1 MKPLSRTRQFVSF
14 ALLALTA
21 GFGLTLAGGLELA
34 APGVAAPLSTAEAG
48 AESGAAGTAA
58 SSTITPVRLPAGL
71 PSFADLAERAL
82 PAVVSIES
90 QTIERGRQRGGGDG
104 QGQDPFEFFFGQPRG
119 RQGQPGQPGQP
130 DREFRSDSGGSGFVV
145 SADGFV
151 VTNNHVIEGATKVRV
166 RLDERLYDAEVKGAD
181 PATDLALL
189 KIDAGRNLT
198 FLPLG
203 DSDRLRVGDYVM
215 AIGNPL
221 LLDHTVTVG
230 VVSAKGRSIGLT
242 RDSSF
247 ENFIQT
253 DAAINRGNSGGPLLN
268 LSGEVIGIATA
279 MNWGAENIG
288 FAVPVSTLKAVLPQ
302 LREKGKVSRGYI
314 GVNISNVDYDRAQA
328 FGLTEAGGAL
338 VTQVV
343 EDSPAS
349 KAGVEHGDI
358 VLSVDGR
365 KIKATRDLIEYVSSQ
380 GPGKKVD
387 LEILRDGKK
396 MTKKVELAERT
407 GDDSEEEAAKPE
419 GSSGLDWLGL
429 EYQDLTPGL
438 RENLGLEDSIRG
450 VVVRDVAASSPL
462 YDEGVA
468 EGDIIV
474 EVNGDPVGSSREFEG
489 AIAALRPGSFARLYL
504 KRVDGR
510 GGREVN
516 YFAVVRVP

>member
-1 MKPLSRTRQFVSF
+1 MKPLSRAQQLTSF
-14 ALLALTA
+14 SLLAGAVL
-21 GFGLTLAGGLELA
+21 FGLALGGGAELA
-34 APGVAAPLSTAEAG
+34 TPGIAAPLAASEAG
-48 AESGAAGTAA
+48 AAAADSVA
-58 SSTITPVRLPAGL
+58 PARLPAGL

-90 QTIERGRQRGGGDG
+90 QTIERGRSPRGGQG
-104 QGQDPFEFFFGQPRG
+104 GQDPFEFFFGPRG
-119 RQGQPGQPGQP
+119 RQGQPEDR
-130 DREFRSDSGGSGFVV
+130 DREYRSDSGGSGFVV
-145 SADGFV
+145 SADGYV
-151 VTNNHVIEGATKVRV
+151 VTNNHVVEGATKVRV
-166 RLDERLYDAEVKGAD
+166 KLEERLYDAEVKGTD

-189 KIDAGRNLT
+189 KIEAGKSLAY
-198 FLPLG
+198 LPLG

-215 AIGNPL
+215 VIGNPL

-253 DAAINRGNSGGPLLN
+253 DAAINRGNSGGPLINLN
-268 LSGEVIGIATA
+268 GEVVGIATA

-288 FAVPVSTLKAVLPQ
+288 FAVPISTLQAVLPQ

-314 GVNISNVDYDRAQA
+314 GVNISNIDYDRAQA
-328 FGLTEAGGAL
+328 FGLSEAGGAL

-349 KAGVEHGDI
+349 KAGVEHGDV

-365 KIKATRDLIEYVSSQ
+365 KVKETRDLIEYVSAQ

-396 MTKKVELAERT
+396 MTKRVELSERQ
-407 GDDSEEEAAKPE
+407 GDSTEEAKE
-419 GSSGLDWLGL
+419 EKSGSNGIDWLGL
-429 EYQDLTPGL
+429 DYQDLTPGL
-438 RENLGLEDSIRG
+438 KQSLGLPSTLEG
-450 VVVRDVAASSPL
+450 VLVREVNASSPL
-462 YDEGVA
+462 YDEGIA

-474 EVNGDPVGSSREFEG
+474 EVNGEPVGSSREFES
-489 AIAALRPGSFARLYL
+489 AIEALRPGAFARLYL

-516 YFAVVRVP
+516 FFAVVRVP

>member
-1 MKPLSRTRQFVSF
+1 MKPLSRAQQFTSF
-14 ALLALTA
+14 SLLAGAVLFGLVLGGGAELATA
-21 GFGLTLAGGLELA
+21 GLA
-34 APGVAAPLSTAEAG
+34 APLAG
-48 AESGAAGTAA
+48 APEAAATAD
-58 SSTITPVRLPAGL
+58 SVQPVRLPAGL

-90 QTIERGRQRGGGDG
+90 QTIERGRTPRGGGG
-104 QGQDPFEFFFGQPRG
+104 QQDPFEFFFGPRG
-119 RQGQPGQPGQP
+119 RQGQPQDQ
-130 DREFRSDSGGSGFVV
+130 DREYRSDSGGSGFVV

-166 RLDERLYDAEVKGAD
+166 RLEDRLYDAEIKGTD

-189 KIDAGRNLT
+189 KIDAGRSLP

-203 DSDRLRVGDYVM
+203 DSDRLRVGDYMMV
-215 AIGNPL
+215 IGNPL

-253 DAAINRGNSGGPLLN
+253 DAAINRGNSGGPLINLN
-268 LSGEVIGIATA
+268 GEVVGIATA

-302 LREKGKVSRGYI
+302 LQEKGKVSRGYI
-314 GVNISNVDYDRAQA
+314 GVNISNIDYDRAQA
-328 FGLTEAGGAL
+328 FGLPEAGGAL

-343 EDSPAS
+343 EDSPAF
-349 KAGVEHGDI
+349 KAGVEHGDV

-365 KIKATRDLIEYVSSQ
+365 KVKETRDLIEYVSSQ

-387 LEILRDGKK
+387 LEILRDGKR
-396 MTKKVELAERT
+396 MTKRVELSERQ
-407 GDDSEEEAAKPE
+407 GDTAAASEEEKS
-419 GSSGLDWLGL
+419 GTSGLDWLGL
-429 EYQDLTPGL
+429 DYQDLTPGL
-438 RENLGLEDSIRG
+438 KQSLGLPSTLEG
-450 VVVRDVAASSPL
+450 VVVREVTASSPL

-474 EVNGDPVGSSREFEG
+474 EVNGQEVPNARAFEQAIG
-489 AIAALRPGSFARLYL
+489 ALPSGSFARLYV
-504 KRVDGR
+504 KRLDTR
-510 GGREVN
+510 GGSDRQVN
-516 YFAVVRVP
+516 FFAVVRVP